1 MTLNGKAFRPA
12 SPKDAI
18 DRGFALL
25 PKGRTLNGI
34 LPFRPIA
41 ENVSISALP
50 RISKAG
56 LLDLA
61 AERQMVSDAIREF
74 GIICHTP
81 QQPIRTLSGGNQQ
94 KCILSRC
101 LAVVP
106 NILLLDEPTHGVDV
120 RTKEQFYHIIRTL
133 ADKGMAIIVASSEMQ
148 ELFQVASRILVLSNG
163 QTGGVR
169 EVATTTPVELMH
181 DAFRHLH

>member
-1 MTLNGKAFRPA
+1 
-12 SPKDAI
+12 
-18 DRGFALL
+18 
-25 PKGRTLNGI
+25 
-34 LPFRPIA
+34 
-41 ENVSISALP
+41 
-50 RISKAG
+50 
-56 LLDLA
+56 
-61 AERQMVSDAIREF
+61 
-74 GIICHTP
+74 
-81 QQPIRTLSGGNQQ
+81 
-94 KCILSRC
+94 LSRC